1 MVRAGVEQN
10 PSEWLQSGFNE
21 IQSPPEKYQLI
32 DRKKLCQLI
41 DIKSDD
47 ELKKNH
53 FAWVKEAVIKNQII
67 HDEKWTGSLSVG
79 GNCLQKNISR
89 RSV

>member
-67 HDEKWTGSLSVG
+67 RD
-79 GNCLQKNISR
+79 
-89 RSV
+89 